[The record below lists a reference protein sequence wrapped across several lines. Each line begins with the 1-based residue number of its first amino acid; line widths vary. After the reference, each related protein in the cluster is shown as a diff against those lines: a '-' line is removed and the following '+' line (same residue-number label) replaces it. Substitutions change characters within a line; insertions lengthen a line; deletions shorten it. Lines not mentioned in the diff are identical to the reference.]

1 MTRKLSAMNPL
12 AWQGRP
18 PQVIQI
24 SRLENLGM
32 GTGHETVLLSQKQ
45 SLGPSLPGLGG
56 TEIGVPASHAS
67 PARRPS
73 EYQLT

>member
-32 GTGHETVLLSQKQ
+32 GTGHETVLLSYAVLQFFRGLY
-45 SLGPSLPGLGG
+45 LGQYIRYL
-56 TEIGVPASHAS
+56 
-67 PARRPS
+67 
-73 EYQLT
+73 Q